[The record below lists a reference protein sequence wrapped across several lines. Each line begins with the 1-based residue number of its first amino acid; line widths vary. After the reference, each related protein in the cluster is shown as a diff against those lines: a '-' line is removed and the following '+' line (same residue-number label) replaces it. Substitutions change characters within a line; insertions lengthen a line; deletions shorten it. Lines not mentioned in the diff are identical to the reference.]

1 MSDREDA
8 RCDGDVEDDGAAS
21 ATAVPVS
28 KTTVEPTTSATTAG
42 TETTPSA
49 GGDAAPKPLS
59 TKIDELRALQA
70 EMLAARK
77 RVSKDLRNFEKRRK
91 RLKTNARRLS
101 NDDLAEVILMRE
113 ATQSTAESSAE
124 TSASS
129 STASPK
135 KKAKT
140 KAAEKKP

>member
-1 MSDREDA
+1 MSGREDE
-8 RCDGDVEDDGAAS
+8 RCDGDAADDGAAG
-21 ATAVPVS
+21 AIALPLPKTAVA
-28 KTTVEPTTSATTAG
+28 PTTSAKADEKEATPTAN
-42 TETTPSA
+42 
-49 GGDAAPKPLS
+49 GDAAPKPLS

-91 RLKTNARRLS
+91 RLKANARRLS

-113 ATQSTAESSAE
+113 ATQSAAETSAE

-129 STASPK
+129 SSASPK
-135 KKAKT
+135 KKTKT